1 MGKILG
7 IGLWVCIV
15 TLGAVYG
22 SIYLAT
28 VPAGPSE
35 EETKKAALELIRGE
49 PITIPVI
56 GNGDVTGY
64 FLTRISFMMDKE
76 KVKGQ
81 TLPTTELMTDQLFT
95 LLVGNK
101 MVDIGNVSAFDV
113 NDFREKIKTEM
124 NARLGEGMVDQ
135 VLIEQLD
142 YVSKDAAR
150 KAADG
155 GSKPME
161 MTTVVEGEKVEEQPA
176 SSGH

>member
-22 SIYLAT
+22 SIFLAT
-28 VPAGPSE
+28 APAGPSE

-81 TLPTTELMTDQLFT
+81 DLPTTELMTDQLFT

-113 NDFREKIKTEM
+113 NDFREKIK
-124 NARLGEGMVDQ
+124 V
-135 VLIEQLD
+135 EQLD

-161 MTTVVEGEKVEEQPA
+161 MTTVVEGEKVEEAPA

>member
-28 VPAGPSE
+28 APAGPSE
-35 EETKKAALELIRGE
+35 EETKKAALELVRGE
-49 PITIPVI
+49 PITIPVLA
-56 GNGDVTGY
+56 GGDVQGY

-76 KVKGQ
+76 KVKTQ
-81 TLPTTELMTDQLFT
+81 APPVMEMMTDQLFT

-101 MVDIGNVSAFDV
+101 MVDIANVGAFDV
-113 NDFREKIKTEM
+113 LAFRDTIKTEM

-135 VLIEQLD
+135 VMIEQLD

-155 GSKPME
+155 EPGPMKK
-161 MTTVVEGEKVEEQPA
+161 TTIVEGEKVEEKPA
-176 SSGH
+176 SGH

>member
-28 VPAGPSE
+28 APAGPSE

-81 TLPTTELMTDQLFT
+81 VLPTTELMTDQLFT

-101 MVDIGNVSAFDV
+101 MVDIGNVSSFDV

-142 YVSKDAAR
+142 YVSKEAAR
-150 KAADG
+150 KSADG
-155 GSKPME
+155 GSKPLDK
-161 MTTVVEGEKVEEQPA
+161 TTVVEGEKVEEQPA

>member
-28 VPAGPSE
+28 APAGPSE

-49 PITIPVI
+49 PITVPVI

-64 FLTRISFMMDKE
+64 FLARISFMMDKE

-101 MVDIGNVSAFDV
+101 MVDIANVPAFDV
-113 NDFREKIKTEM
+113 NTFREKIKTEM

-155 GSKPME
+155 GSSPME
-161 MTTVVEGEKVEEQPA
+161 KTTVVEGEKVEEKA
-176 SSGH
+176 GSSGH

>member
-28 VPAGPSE
+28 APAGPSDDAA
-35 EETKKAALELIRGE
+35 KKPAVELIRGE

-76 KVKGQ
+76 KAKGQ
-81 TLPTTELMTDQLFT
+81 TMPTTELMTDQLFT

-101 MVDIGNVSAFDV
+101 MVDIGNVTAFDV
-113 NDFREKIKTEM
+113 NLFREKIKTEM

-142 YVSKDAAR
+142 YVSKEAAR
-150 KAADG
+150 KAAEG
-155 GSKPME
+155 APGPMAK
-161 MTTVVEGEKVEEQPA
+161 TTVVEAEKIEEKPA

>member
-28 VPAGPSE
+28 APAGPSE
-35 EETKKAALELIRGE
+35 EDAKKAALEMIPGE
-49 PITIPVI
+49 SITIPVI
-56 GNGDVTGY
+56 GDGDVTGY
-64 FLTRISFMMDKE
+64 FLTRISLMMDKE

-101 MVDIGNVSAFDV
+101 MVDIGNVSSFDV

-142 YVSKDAAR
+142 YVSKEAAR
-150 KAADG
+150 KSADG
-155 GSKPME
+155 SSRPME
-161 MTTVVEGEKVEEQPA
+161 KTTVVEGEKVEEQPA

>member
-7 IGLWVCIV
+7 VGLGVCIV

-28 VPAGPSE
+28 APAGPSE
-35 EETKKAALELIRGE
+35 EETKKAALELVRGE
-49 PITIPVI
+49 PITIPVLA
-56 GNGDVTGY
+56 GGDVQGY

-76 KVKGQ
+76 KIKGQ
-81 TLPTTELMTDQLFT
+81 KLPVTEMMTDELFT
-95 LLVGNK
+95 LLVGDK
-101 MVDIGNVSAFDV
+101 MVDIANVGTFDIQAFRD
-113 NDFREKIKTEM
+113 KIKTEM

-135 VLIEQLD
+135 VMIEQLD

-155 GSKPME
+155 ASGPME
-161 MTTVVEGEKVEEQPA
+161 KTTVVEGEKVEEKPA
-176 SSGH
+176 SGH

>member
-28 VPAGPSE
+28 APAGPSE
-35 EETKKAALELIRGE
+35 EETKKAALELVRGE
-49 PITIPVI
+49 PITIPVL
-56 GNGDVTGY
+56 GDGDVSGY
-64 FLTRISFMMDKE
+64 FLARISFMMDKE

-81 TLPTTELMTDQLFT
+81 ALPTTELMTDQLFT

-101 MVDIGNVSAFDV
+101 MVDIANVSSFDV
-113 NDFREKIKTEM
+113 NAFREKIKTEM
-124 NARLGEGMVDQ
+124 NTRLGEGMIDQ

-142 YVSKDAAR
+142 YVSKESAR
-150 KAADG
+150 KAAAG
-155 GSKPME
+155 GSAPME
-161 MTTVVEGEKVEEQPA
+161 KTTVVEGEQVEEKPA

>member
-22 SIYLAT
+22 SNYLAT
-28 VPAGPSE
+28 APAGPSE
-35 EETKKAALELIRGE
+35 EDARKAALELIRGE

-81 TLPTTELMTDQLFT
+81 DLPTTELMTDQLFT

-101 MVDIGNVSAFDV
+101 MVDIGNVSSFDV
-113 NDFREKIKTEM
+113 NDFREKIKVEM
-124 NARLGEGMVDQ
+124 NERLGEGMVDQ

-161 MTTVVEGEKVEEQPA
+161 MTTVVEGEKVEEAPA

>member
-28 VPAGPSE
+28 APAAPSAE
-35 EETKKAALELIRGE
+35 AEKPALELVRGE
-49 PITIPVI
+49 PITIPVLA
-56 GNGDVTGY
+56 GGDVQGY

-76 KVKGQ
+76 KIKGQ
-81 TLPTTELMTDQLFT
+81 KLPVTEMMTDELFT

-101 MVDIGNVSAFDV
+101 MVDIANVGAFDV
-113 NDFREKIKTEM
+113 MAFRDEVKTEM

-135 VLIEQLD
+135 VMIEQLD

-155 GSKPME
+155 APGAMAK
-161 MTTVVEGEKVEEQPA
+161 TTVVEGEKVEEKPA
-176 SSGH
+176 SGH

>member
-28 VPAGPSE
+28 APAGPSE
-35 EETKKAALELIRGE
+35 EETKKAALELVRGE

-56 GNGDVTGY
+56 GGGDVTGY

-81 TLPTTELMTDQLFT
+81 ALPTTELMTDQLFT

-113 NDFREKIKTEM
+113 NGFREKIKTEM

-155 GSKPME
+155 GSKPLE
-161 MTTVVEGEKVEEQPA
+161 TTTVVEGEKVEEQPA

>member
-28 VPAGPSE
+28 APAGPSE
-35 EETKKAALELIRGE
+35 EETQQAALELIRGE

-56 GNGDVTGY
+56 GSGDVTGY

-81 TLPTTELMTDQLFT
+81 ALPTTELLTDQLFT

-101 MVDIGNVSAFDV
+101 MVDIANVSAFDV
-113 NDFREKIKTEM
+113 NAFREQIKTEM
-124 NARLGEGMVDQ
+124 NARLGEGMVAQ

-142 YVSKDAAR
+142 YVSKEAAR

-155 GSKPME
+155 GSEPLDT
-161 MTTVVEGEKVEEQPA
+161 TTVVEGEKVEEKPA

>member
-28 VPAGPSE
+28 APAGPSDE
-35 EETKKAALELIRGE
+35 EAKKPALELVRGE
-49 PITIPVI
+49 PITIPVLA
-56 GNGDVTGY
+56 GGDVQGY

-76 KVKGQ
+76 KIKGQ
-81 TLPTTELMTDQLFT
+81 KLPVTEMMTDELFT

-101 MVDIGNVSAFDV
+101 MVDIANVGAFDV
-113 NDFREKIKTEM
+113 MTFRDKVKTEM

-135 VLIEQLD
+135 VMIEQLD

-155 GSKPME
+155 APGAMAK
-161 MTTVVEGEKVEEQPA
+161 TTVVEGEKVEEKPA
-176 SSGH
+176 SGH